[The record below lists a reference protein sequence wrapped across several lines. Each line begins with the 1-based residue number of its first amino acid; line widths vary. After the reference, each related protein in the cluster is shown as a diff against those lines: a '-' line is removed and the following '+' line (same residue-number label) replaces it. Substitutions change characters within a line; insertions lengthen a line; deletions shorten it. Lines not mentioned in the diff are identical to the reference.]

1 MDEVG
6 QMNQLGFNSV
16 TGQYGTFNADGTFTP
31 LDSSS
36 GYSNTTTSGNT
47 GSWGSQ
53 SSPQEWLTGIGAVF
67 QGAGS
72 LFSAIKFK
80 PNPSGGGG
88 FIADPQSQSTQKF
101 IGIAVVIMVLVVTI
115 IIIRKVKK

>member
-1 MDEVG
+1 MA
-6 QMNQLGFNSV
+6 NGFV
-16 TGQYGTFNADGTFTP
+16 DADGDGIPDYIDIDGGTGTNQSVG
-31 LDSSS
+31 SSS
-36 GYSNTTTSGNT
+36 GDSTSGNT

-88 FIADPQSQSTQKF
+88 FIVDPQSQSTQKF

>member
-1 MDEVG
+1 MA
-6 QMNQLGFNSV
+6 NGF
-16 TGQYGTFNADGTFTP
+16 
-31 LDSSS
+31 LDSDGDGVPDYIDVDAGTGTGTSVVDTS
-36 GYSNTTTSGNT
+36 SGNT

-72 LFSAIKFK
+72 LFSAIKYQ

-88 FIADPQSQSTQKF
+88 YIATPQSESTQKF
-101 IGIAVVIMVLVVTI
+101 IGIAVVILVLIVTI
-115 IIIRKVKK
+115 IIIRKIKK